1 VALRLTARQL
11 NRATLARQMLL
22 KREPLGIV
30 EAVHRVVAL
39 QAQEPA
45 SPYIALWN
53 RVSRFDPKDL
63 DRAFSEHD
71 IVKATLMRVTLH
83 AVAATDYP
91 DFHLAMQVTL
101 RAARLN
107 DGRFRRTGLT
117 PADAEALMPEVLEFA
132 RQPRTNA
139 EAETW
144 LDERLG
150 VTEKPGV
157 WWAFRQYGPIW
168 HHPISGPWSFGARP
182 SYVSA
187 RTKPKPEDGAAAMQ
201 RLARRYLEGFGPASV
216 QDLAQFSTIYRPPA
230 KEALKALGDDLVR
243 LEGPGGEE
251 LFDLPGVGLPPED
264 SPAPPR
270 LLPMWDSVLLA
281 HADRSRVIPPD
292 YRRRFIHQ
300 NGDMLPALL
309 VDGYVAGVWRP
320 VEDGIEATA
329 FHRLTPEA
337 WAGLDEEARAL
348 RTLLADR
355 EPLVYKRYAH
365 WWTKGITG
373 VEVRI
378 LGS

>member
-1 VALRLTARQL
+1 MALRLTARQL

-71 IVKATLMRVTLH
+71 IIKATLMRVTLH

-168 HHPISGPWSFGARP
+168 HPPIGGPWSFGARP
-182 SYVSA
+182 SYISA
-187 RTKPKPEDGAAAMQ
+187 RTKPQPEDGAAAMQ

>member
-1 VALRLTARQL
+1 MAPRLTARQL

-22 KREPLGIV
+22 KREPLGVV
-30 EAVHRVVAL
+30 EAAHRVVAL

-168 HHPISGPWSFGARP
+168 HHPIGGPWSFGARP
-182 SYVSA
+182 SYISA

>member
-1 VALRLTARQL
+1 
-11 NRATLARQMLL
+11 
-22 KREPLGIV
+22 
-30 EAVHRVVAL
+30 
-39 QAQEPA
+39 
-45 SPYIALWN
+45 
-53 RVSRFDPKDL
+53 
-63 DRAFSEHD
+63 
-71 IVKATLMRVTLH
+71 
-83 AVAATDYP
+83 
-91 DFHLAMQVTL
+91 
-101 RAARLN
+101 
-107 DGRFRRTGLT
+107 
-117 PADAEALMPEVLEFA
+117 
-132 RQPRTNA
+132 
-139 EAETW
+139 
-144 LDERLG
+144 
-150 VTEKPGV
+150 
-157 WWAFRQYGPIW
+157 
-168 HHPISGPWSFGARP
+168 
-182 SYVSA
+182 
-187 RTKPKPEDGAAAMQ
+187 MQ

-243 LEGPGGEE
+243 LEGPGAEE